1 MDVIIPIVD
10 LVLVDLRIVVVKI
23 KYIIIGI
30 WEIIIT
36 DIDLKWGVIIGPF
49 DLILVIL
56 IF

>member
-23 KYIIIGI
+23 KYIIMGK

-36 DIDLKWGVIIGPF
+36 DIDLKWGVIIRPF

>member
-23 KYIIIGI
+23 KYIIMGI

>member
-23 KYIIIGI
+23 KYIIMGK

>member
-1 MDVIIPIVD
+1 MIIPIVD

-23 KYIIIGI
+23 KYIIMGK
-30 WEIIIT
+30 WEIIVI
-36 DIDLKWGVIIGPF
+36 DIDLEWGVIIGPF